1 MTRFANRTGGSRRM
15 LIALVGVGMLAA
27 ACDFHYRAAADPAL
41 DEVVVQAIP
50 SAKPGFDHP
59 ARLSAQE
66 LTSILQEVR
75 VEFKTHWL
83 QKLITG
89 PLEPVPLFN
98 PAVLARVAPVLVEA
112 LEKAGTR
119 DRVVFY
125 VAERRSSDRRDIT
138 SGALFVKGRSLTL
151 ALANHQ
157 NRVDVVPGLAA
168 YDRNAP
174 EVAVAP
180 QRFSLVFGRNEF
192 VIEPELDFVDGV
204 FGGAPPLLMVD
215 YARFL
220 QHKSQSAASFGFSWS
235 PGTPVP

>member
-1 MTRFANRTGGSRRM
+1 MIRFADRTGSSR
-15 LIALVGVGMLAA
+15 LIFALAGVAIWA
-27 ACDFHYRAAADPAL
+27 VACDFHYRAASDPAL
-41 DEVVVQAIP
+41 DEVVVQTIP
-50 SAKPGFDHP
+50 NAKLGFDHP

-75 VEFKTHWL
+75 VKFKTHWL

-89 PLEPVPLFN
+89 PLEPVPLFDQ
-98 PAVLARVAPVLVEA
+98 AALARVAPALVEA
-112 LEKAGTR
+112 LEKAGTH
-119 DRVVFY
+119 DRIVFY
-125 VAERRSSDRRDIT
+125 VAQRRASDRRDVT
-138 SGALFVKGRSLTL
+138 SGTLFVKGRSLTI

-168 YDRNAP
+168 YDRQAP

-192 VIEPELDFVDGV
+192 VIEPERETISEVLGA
-204 FGGAPPLLMVD
+204 APPTLMVD

-220 QHKSQSAASFGFSWS
+220 QHKSQSAAASGS
-235 PGTPVP
+235 

>member
-1 MTRFANRTGGSRRM
+1 MIRFANRTGGSCRM
-15 LIALVGVGMLAA
+15 LSALAGVVLLAA
-27 ACDFHYRAAADPAL
+27 ACDFHYRAAVDQAS
-41 DEVVVQAIP
+41 DEVVVQTIP
-50 SAKPGFDHP
+50 SARAGFDHP
-59 ARLSAQE
+59 TRLSAQE
-66 LTSILQEVR
+66 LASILQEVR

-89 PLEPVPLFN
+89 PLEPSPLFN

-138 SGALFVKGRSLTL
+138 SGTLFVKGRSLSL

-180 QRFSLVFGRNEF
+180 QRFSLVFSQNEF
-192 VIEPELDFVDGV
+192 VIEPEREIIDEVLGT
-204 FGGAPPLLMVD
+204 APPILMVD
-215 YARFL
+215 YAKFL
-220 QHKSQSAASFGFSWS
+220 QYKSQAA
-235 PGTPVP
+235 VLR